1 MIYETSFIGG
11 EKYSRSVG
19 KVVCVGRNYAAH
31 AKELNNPVPSEPILF
46 IKPETSVVSMA
57 HPFQI
62 PPNDCHYETE
72 IAVLIGSRLTK
83 ADEKQA
89 ALAIVG
95 IGLAL
100 DLTKRDLQ
108 SELKE
113 QGHPWERA
121 KSFDG
126 ACPMSAFVPR
136 SKFQALD
143 DISFKLYIN
152 DVLRQEGCSADMLTP
167 IIPLLAHISHQ
178 FTLKPGDI
186 VLTGTP
192 QGVGKLHCGE
202 HLRVSL
208 MDTLTIETSTF

>member
-1 MIYETSFIGG
+1 MIYETGFVGG
-11 EKYSRSVG
+11 EKFSRSLG

-31 AKELNNPVPSEPILF
+31 AKELNNPVPKEPILF
-46 IKPETSVVSMA
+46 IKPESSVVSLD

-72 IAVLIGSRLTK
+72 IAVLIGSKLTK
-83 ADEKQA
+83 ANEKQA
-89 ALAIVG
+89 ANAIIG

-113 QGHPWERA
+113 NGHPWERA

-126 ACPMSAFVPR
+126 ACPMSEFVPR
-136 SKFQALD
+136 SKFQSLE
-143 DISFKLYIN
+143 DITFSLHIN
-152 DVLRQEGCSADMLTP
+152 GVLRQEGCSADMLTP
-167 IIPLLAHISHQ
+167 IIPLLAHISYQ

-192 QGVGKLHCGE
+192 QGVGKLHSGE
-202 HLRVSL
+202 RLRLSL
-208 MDTLTIETSTF
+208 MDLLTVETSTF